1 MRLKVESPMVLHV
14 NRLHNIHDNGF
25 DREFNRTADPVSKL
39 STNQLI
45 HSSAGWVNEYHTT
58 NADSNDNYNIQQ
70 TQLRFGKQRSP
81 APSLA
86 DDEDDQH
93 SSGSSSSDV
102 SPDLEDYRSLSQS
115 SDTESDVPRPPSGN
129 PRSIVNPNYPG
140 FDHFASQLLT
150 PGSESEEDI
159 SLNNNNNNNNINEDD
174 TFEKTFYDKPK
185 FNTEELCDCDVTKQ
199 LNSLNIKEVEKNIQL
214 DMELRMDEVKYA
226 ENKMADA
233 FLSGVK
239 EEIRKHEDNRVERK
253 MEPRK
258 IDKMEESL
266 KKVKTVS
273 QAANITTYT
282 PPTNLALRSSAQ
294 RRSRDKKKTSPDI
307 GSFDVYNIETAMP
320 VIDLDAIENHLK
332 AAREE
337 ERRRRNDREEIRRR
351 LATGDADEFY
361 GGDRPG
367 RKPSLQARLQSGM
380 NLQICFMNDQM
391 SDTESPSSDS
401 ETPAKLVSPM
411 KQKQPSPLSKTPET
425 NKLSPSPNGLTN
437 VGIAEMSE
445 VDVLVCIARL
455 QTEAR
460 TALAQASDL
469 AHLQMQIERQRR
481 SVSPITEMLRN
492 TLHKVGVVFPQ
503 DRRRVSRQMLTDMNI
518 AQLQVIANDLHA
530 QIETLNES
538 LVKFLMER
546 DELHMSQDSM
556 LVDIEDLTRYL
567 GAKENTFKEDISF
580 NNNLHESKSKLP
592 ANRTAR
598 IVRK

>member
-1 MRLKVESPMVLHV
+1 MRLKLENPSLFHS
-14 NRLHNIHDNGF
+14 NRLHNIHDGL
-25 DREFNRTADPVSKL
+25 DREFNRTSDPGSKI

-45 HSSAGWVNEYHTT
+45 QSTEWVYNCPSTREVGSNEIYTL
-58 NADSNDNYNIQQ
+58 QQ
-70 TQLRFGKQRSP
+70 TKLRLRSAPSPLDSP
-81 APSLA
+81 A
-86 DDEDDQH
+86 DDRDGQH

-115 SDTESDVPRPPSGN
+115 SDTDSDPPRPPSR
-129 PRSIVNPNYPG
+129 PRGIVNPNYPG
-140 FDHFASQLLT
+140 FGHFASQLLT
-150 PGSESEEDI
+150 PDSDEDT
-159 SLNNNNNNNNINEDD
+159 NNNNIN
-174 TFEKTFYDKPK
+174 TQKTFYDRPK
-185 FNTEELCDCDVTKQ
+185 FDTEQLTNTM
-199 LNSLNIKEVEKNIQL
+199 NALNIQEEKVEV
-214 DMELRMDEVKYA
+214 
-226 ENKMADA
+226 NKMADA
-233 FLSGVK
+233 FLSGVN
-239 EEIRKHEDNRVERK
+239 EEIRKCGDNREEEEKKEREVENVNKGR
-253 MEPRK
+253 
-258 IDKMEESL
+258 I
-266 KKVKTVS
+266 VS
-273 QAANITTYT
+273 QTVKSTSFA
-282 PPTNLALRSSAQ
+282 PPSLPGLRSGGGGS
-294 RRSRDKKKTSPDI
+294 RRARDKKKTSPDI

-320 VIDLDAIENHLK
+320 IIDLDAIENHLR

-351 LATGDADEFY
+351 LATGDSDEFY
-361 GGDRPG
+361 SGDRPG

-401 ETPAKLVSPM
+401 EPSTKVSSPM
-411 KQKQPSPLSKTPET
+411 KPKQPSPLSKAPEPIKQSPAA
-425 NKLSPSPNGLTN
+425 NGHVNGALS
-437 VGIAEMSE
+437 EMSE
-445 VDVLVCIARL
+445 VDVLVCVARL

-469 AHLQMQIERQRR
+469 AHLQMQMERQRR

-503 DRRRVSRQMLTDMNI
+503 DRRRLSRQMLTDMNI

-546 DELHMSQDSM
+546 DELHMGQDSM

-580 NNNLHESKSKLP
+580 NNNLHESKLP
-592 ANRTAR
+592 ANSTAR
-598 IVRK
+598 LARK